1 MKSANSKKISRVL
14 IIGGHL
20 TPAFA
25 VAEELLKKEGVK
37 IIWVGHKHSQTGDK
51 NLSAEYGLVTKKG
64 IKFISLKSGK
74 IWRKWTKNTFLKGL
88 YNIIMLPIGYFRA
101 LTILIIYKPD
111 IILSFGGYLSVP
123 VLTNFIIN
131 KLNKSKIFIHVQ
143 TVRPDLSTKLTTRF
157 ADAIFL
163 SWNKSKQYFKGKN
176 SKLTGNPIRT
186 QLLNDR
192 VSNKLFDNNL
202 PVLVVLGGNQG
213 SNTFNR
219 RLRLPILSKYLK
231 EMNIVHQTGSSSIT
245 GDFQVALK
253 QREKLSKDLQEHY
266 KVYNFITVDEL
277 NNIYNQAS
285 LLLSRSGANTV
296 YETMYKGTPA
306 IFMPLPWASNNEQLE
321 NAELAAET
329 GLVKVFKFKDGLSEE
344 ELFDEVLRGI
354 EQVKSRQSFTK
365 GISWSEAKKKA
376 NETII
381 LDSAETIASLILK

>member
-163 SWNKSKQYFKGKN
+163 RQ
-176 SKLTGNPIRT
+176 
-186 QLLNDR
+186 
-192 VSNKLFDNNL
+192 
-202 PVLVVLGGNQG
+202 
-213 SNTFNR
+213 
-219 RLRLPILSKYLK
+219 
-231 EMNIVHQTGSSSIT
+231 
-245 GDFQVALK
+245 
-253 QREKLSKDLQEHY
+253 
-266 KVYNFITVDEL
+266 
-277 NNIYNQAS
+277 
-285 LLLSRSGANTV
+285 
-296 YETMYKGTPA
+296 
-306 IFMPLPWASNNEQLE
+306 
-321 NAELAAET
+321 
-329 GLVKVFKFKDGLSEE
+329 KF
-344 ELFDEVLRGI
+344 
-354 EQVKSRQSFTK
+354 
-365 GISWSEAKKKA
+365 
-376 NETII
+376 
-381 LDSAETIASLILK
+381 